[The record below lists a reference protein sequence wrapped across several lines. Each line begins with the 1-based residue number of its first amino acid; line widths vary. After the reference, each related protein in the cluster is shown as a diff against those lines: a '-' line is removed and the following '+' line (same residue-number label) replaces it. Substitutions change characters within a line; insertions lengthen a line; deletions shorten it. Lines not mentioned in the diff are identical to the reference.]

1 VVTDRRVLDQQLQNT
16 IYQFEHK
23 QGVVEKIDEDTK
35 QLVKALAGGTP
46 IVITTLQKFPFVSET
61 LEKLRQDSLPGL
73 TISTKGR
80 KFAVIVDEAHSSQSG
95 ESAMELKG
103 ILNAEQ
109 ITEDAAAYA
118 AEHGLDDEDDADHLA
133 GVVREMMKR
142 GRQPNL
148 SFFAFTATPK
158 YKTKIVF
165 DEPGENGQ
173 APFHLYTM
181 RQAIEERFILDVLL
195 NYTTFET
202 YFRIVQASA
211 DDPNVLR
218 KKAAR
223 ALARA
228 LSLHEYN
235 LAMKTEVMVEHFRAH
250 VKHKIGGRA
259 KAMVVTESRL
269 HAVRYKQSFDKY
281 IHSKGYSDVRT
292 LVSFSG
298 SVDDPDAP
306 GKSYTEVSMND
317 GIKESELPQK
327 FDTDQYQVLLVA
339 EKYQTGFDQPLL
351 HTMYVDRKLS
361 GLRAVQTL
369 SRLNRMF
376 SGKEDT
382 FVLDFRNKP
391 EEIYAGF
398 KPYYEDTP
406 TEPIT
411 DTQHLYRLQHQ
422 IEETALFDESE
433 VTAFCKIYFQ
443 PKRKESPSDQ
453 AQMSGIL
460 DLAKDR
466 FVAKSEE
473 DQEEVKALLVNF
485 RNMYGFLSQVLPY
498 QDSDLEQLATYLRFL
513 LTKLPRRETGPAYQ
527 LGDEIDLQ
535 YYRLQKISEG
545 SIDLNNGDASPLKGP
560 SDVGTG
566 RDDEQ
571 IRLSE
576 LITLLNER
584 FGTNFTQADQLFF
597 DQIEEEAIESED
609 LQICSDLKHL
619 SSKR

>member
-1 VVTDRRVLDQQLQNT
+1 
-16 IYQFEHK
+16 
-23 QGVVEKIDEDTK
+23 
-35 QLVKALAGGTP
+35 
-46 IVITTLQKFPFVSET
+46 
-61 LEKLRQDSLPGL
+61 
-73 TISTKGR
+73 
-80 KFAVIVDEAHSSQSG
+80 
-95 ESAMELKG
+95 M
-103 ILNAEQ
+103 
-109 ITEDAAAYA
+109 
-118 AEHGLDDEDDADHLA
+118 
-133 GVVREMMKR
+133 
-142 GRQPNL
+142 
-148 SFFAFTATPK
+148 
-158 YKTKIVF
+158 
-165 DEPGENGQ
+165 
-173 APFHLYTM
+173 
-181 RQAIEERFILDVLL
+181 
-195 NYTTFET
+195 
-202 YFRIVQASA
+202 
-211 DDPNVLR
+211 
-218 KKAAR
+218 
-223 ALARA
+223 
-228 LSLHEYN
+228 
-235 LAMKTEVMVEHFRAH
+235 
-250 VKHKIGGRA
+250 
-259 KAMVVTESRL
+259 
-269 HAVRYKQSFDKY
+269 
-281 IHSKGYSDVRT
+281 
-292 LVSFSG
+292 
-298 SVDDPDAP
+298 
-306 GKSYTEVSMND
+306 
-317 GIKESELPQK
+317 
-327 FDTDQYQVLLVA
+327 LLVA

-382 FVLDFRNKP
+382 FVLDLRNKP
-391 EEIYAGF
+391 EEIYAAF

-609 LQICSDLKHL
+609 LQKAATANSKEDFRGVFEKSFAGLVLDRMEGNEEIFDRLMSDDEFRKLAIEHL
-619 SSKR
+619 LAKVYANLQRSKTPQQ